1 MNMNEKKQPI
11 GSLRISKDVI
21 ATIVGYAASEVEGV
35 HSLAT
40 LSSNIKGIISQ
51 RKIVKPVTVALLEDT
66 AIIDI
71 QVILAYGAKIPAVSV
86 AIQEAVKE
94 AVQSMTGIAVSKV
107 NITIAG
113 IDYGISSA
121 KEATV

>member
-21 ATIVGYAASEVEGV
+21 ATIVGYAAGEVEGV

-51 RKIVKPVTVALLEDT
+51 RKILKPVTVALLEDT

-113 IDYGISSA
+113 IDYGAGSA